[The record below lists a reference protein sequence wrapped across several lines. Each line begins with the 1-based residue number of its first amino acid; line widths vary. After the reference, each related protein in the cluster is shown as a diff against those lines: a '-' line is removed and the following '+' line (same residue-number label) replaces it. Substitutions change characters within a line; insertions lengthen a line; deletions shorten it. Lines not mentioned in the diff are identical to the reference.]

1 MSAGDFLER
10 QRIGCRLDGSDL
22 VADLETALRTSDPVH
37 PMQEELRADR
47 ALQARAPEDRDE
59 LLVERAME
67 ADDGQSVR
75 NTPVTRPRIW
85 TWSA

>member
-1 MSAGDFLER
+1 MADSRA
-10 QRIGCRLDGSDL
+10 RLS
-22 VADLETALRTSDPVH
+22 ADLETALRTADPVRTV
-37 PMQEELRADR
+37 QEELGADR

-67 ADDGQSVR
+67 ADDRHSVL

-85 TWSA
+85 TWLA

>member
-1 MSAGDFLER
+1 MSAGDFFQPHRGLSAELE
-10 QRIGCRLDGSDL
+10 
-22 VADLETALRTSDPVH
+22 AALRTADSVSAV
-37 PMQEELRADR
+37 QEELGADR
-47 ALQARAPEDRDE
+47 ALQARASQDRDE

-67 ADDGQSVR
+67 ADDRHSVL